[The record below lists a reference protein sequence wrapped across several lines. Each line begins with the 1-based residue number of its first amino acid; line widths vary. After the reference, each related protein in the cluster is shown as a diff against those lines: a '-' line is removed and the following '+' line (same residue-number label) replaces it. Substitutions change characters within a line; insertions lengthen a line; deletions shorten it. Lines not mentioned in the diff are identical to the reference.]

1 MSLLT
6 LTPSGPSMPFL
17 TTMIDNVRS
26 LLSEPIF
33 PRAGSEMMFS
43 IREVMHNMRN
53 AHVDQRFDIY
63 DFLPLFAVLFATA
76 LILTGIFPNSLA
88 LTGGGGTFSFGRSDD
103 ADPLDLAIDQLQ
115 NGVLIM
121 SAIRDGGQ
129 CSAKLACK
137 LGQMTRESFES
148 PNMILDAMDFIVP
161 TFANKYSNFT
171 DEFSKAVNT
180 EEYSSCS
187 AECSRCLVI

>member
-1 MSLLT
+1 
-6 LTPSGPSMPFL
+6 
-17 TTMIDNVRS
+17 
-26 LLSEPIF
+26 
-33 PRAGSEMMFS
+33 MFS